1 MNDIMT
7 FIVRWIVWRLQL
19 VACAT
24 KPLRP
29 VVTGQWSV
37 VRGRHRAVDCVVMPT
52 LMTAFWLRD
61 SLHLPA
67 NKLSPRG
74 DAETI
79 CPRPR
84 RQFDVGKNRGRVR
97 SPHICGGY
105 AAGSQRACSLGSCA
119 MGQTDGS
126 RNRVMPPRAA
136 RLLSRLRSRSW
147 INHWSLTHGQ
157 CDARPTVTFP
167 VAGHHRPLT
176 GAKLYCLVTEARVCE
191 QLAQGC

>member
-1 MNDIMT
+1 MGDGKLIIIISMTVSGLMNDIMT
-7 FIVRWIVWRLQL
+7 FIVRWIAWRLQL

-61 SLHLPA
+61 SLHLRA

-79 CPRPR
+79 CPRPPTAVRR
-84 RQFDVGKNRGRVR
+84 RQESRRIYVR
-97 SPHICGGY
+97 PRTGPQSAHLRWLSCRQP
-105 AAGSQRACSLGSCA
+105 ACL
-119 MGQTDGS
+119 
-126 RNRVMPPRAA
+126 
-136 RLLSRLRSRSW
+136 
-147 INHWSLTHGQ
+147 
-157 CDARPTVTFP
+157 
-167 VAGHHRPLT
+167 
-176 GAKLYCLVTEARVCE
+176 
-191 QLAQGC
+191 